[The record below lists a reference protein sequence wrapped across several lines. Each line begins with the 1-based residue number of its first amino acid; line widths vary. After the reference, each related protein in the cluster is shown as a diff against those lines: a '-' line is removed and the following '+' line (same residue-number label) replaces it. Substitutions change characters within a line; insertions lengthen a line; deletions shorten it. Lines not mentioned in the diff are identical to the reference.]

1 MKSVLLRA
9 AGTLLALCLLAAC
22 AGPQIFHGQL
32 STLDKGLSTFEVE
45 SRLTQAPLARHTEAV
60 GGRVFDIHA
69 YRLNNGLQ
77 TDPYYLA
84 YERQRLVYWGYLN
97 EFRRQ
102 QDDDLG
108 VAVGQ
113 AQAPL
118 LAAMR
123 NNQAR

>member
-1 MKSVLLRA
+1 MRTALCLRA
-9 AGTLLALCLLAAC
+9 AAALLFLSLLAAC

-32 STLDKGLSTFEVE
+32 SLLDKGLSTAEVAT
-45 SRLTQAPLARHTEAV
+45 RLAQPPMATHRVELGA
-60 GGRVFDIHA
+60 RVFEIHA

-84 YERQRLVYWGYLN
+84 YEQQRLAYWGYLN

-102 QDDDLG
+102 PDRELAD
-108 VAVGQ
+108 AVGQ

-118 LAAMR
+118 LAAMKK
-123 NNQAR
+123 

>member
-1 MKSVLLRA
+1 MRPAFSMRA
-9 AGTLLALCLLAAC
+9 SATLLSLSLLAAC
-22 AGPQIFHGQL
+22 AGPQIFQGQL
-32 STLDKGLSTFEVE
+32 SSLDKGLSSLEVE
-45 SRLTQAPLARHTEAV
+45 TRLTQAPMATHRVELGA
-60 GGRVFDIHA
+60 RVFEIHA

-102 QDDDLG
+102 PDRDLAQ
-108 VAVGQ
+108 AVGQ

-118 LAAMR
+118 LAAMK
-123 NNQAR
+123 NK

>member
-1 MKSVLLRA
+1 
-9 AGTLLALCLLAAC
+9 
-22 AGPQIFHGQL
+22 
-32 STLDKGLSTFEVE
+32 
-45 SRLTQAPLARHTEAV
+45 
-60 GGRVFDIHA
+60 VFDIHA
-69 YRLNNGLQ
+69 YRLNNGMQ

-123 NNQAR
+123 K

>member
-1 MKSVLLRA
+1 MSPAFFMRA
-9 AGTLLALCLLAAC
+9 SATLLSLSLLAAC
-22 AGPQIFHGQL
+22 AGPQIFQGQL
-32 STLDKGLSTFEVE
+32 SSLDKGLSSLEVE
-45 SRLTQAPLARHTEAV
+45 TRLTQAPMATHRVELGA
-60 GGRVFDIHA
+60 RVFEIHA

-102 QDDDLG
+102 PDRDLAQ
-108 VAVGQ
+108 AVGQ

-118 LAAMR
+118 LAAMK
-123 NNQAR
+123 NK

>member
-1 MKSVLLRA
+1 MKSVISRA
-9 AGTLLALCLLAAC
+9 ATTLLALCLLAAC

-32 STLDKGLSTFEVE
+32 SSLDKGLSAFEVE
-45 SRLTQAPLARHTEAV
+45 GRLAQPPLARHTAAV

-69 YRLNNGLQ
+69 YRLNNGMQ
-77 TDPYYLA
+77 IDPYYLA

-118 LAAMR
+118 LAAIR
-123 NNQAR
+123 K

>member
-1 MKSVLLRA
+1 MRPAFRMRA
-9 AGTLLALCLLAAC
+9 AAPLLLSMALLAGC
-22 AGPQIFHGQL
+22 AGPQLFQGQL
-32 STLDKGLSTFEVE
+32 SSLDKGLSTMEVE
-45 SRLTQAPLARHTEAV
+45 TRLTQPPMATHRVELGA
-60 GGRVFDIHA
+60 RVFDIHA

-102 QDDDLG
+102 PDRDLAQ
-108 VAVGQ
+108 AVGQ

-118 LAAMR
+118 QAAIKK
-123 NNQAR
+123 